1 MKYGKTQSVS
11 LTRLVMTLFL
21 FLFWLSG
28 TVFAAEYPQDIR
40 PVPEGDLTGK
50 VVILHSNDVH
60 GAIAG
65 YAKLATLR
73 DTLEKRGAEV
83 ILADA
88 GDFSQG
94 EVEVNMSKGADAVT

>member
-50 VVILHSNDVH
+50 VVILHTNDVH

-65 YAKLATLR
+65 
-73 DTLEKRGAEV
+73 
-83 ILADA
+83 
-88 GDFSQG
+88 
-94 EVEVNMSKGADAVT
+94 